1 MVNGAQG
8 FKLHGNQCNSGAE
21 HDGNVDGKGEKQTVM
36 TEMLAEKD
44 EHRFV
49 KHVHVAITVFLRALA
64 FVMHDGRGHVVVFA
78 T

>member
-1 MVNGAQG
+1 
-8 FKLHGNQCNSGAE
+8 
-21 HDGNVDGKGEKQTVM
+21 M

-78 T
+78 S